1 MKKRYGWTISSFNDL
16 LEDISRKHISPDTAE
31 RSIVSYLKSNEFL
44 KYIFN
49 PPEDVERSELQ
60 KETKDMYVLMCHRR
74 VMKTISNAVIETM
87 YEDFDDFDR
96 SVAVFLNT
104 ASMAAISASNEFVK
118 RIRDDEAEGNI
129 DRHEAQDEYKHIN
142 AYNEAIRKLMKTANK
157 IIKRPSKKLAYKSNV
172 DAMICRQAYLDVPNP
187 DFINKYQIGFYANK
201 VLSNIYYT
209 VSEYDVDLSRAKWN
223 VFFREIFSEP
233 NVVEVANYILL
244 EGMSKIQDYK
254 GSEVK
259 EVWNDLTRFAL
270 DVLENSPEQIQSQM
284 MDLYTKRVSRMFENN
299 VSEIRTDLR
308 NLDPEEY
315 PHLSKV
321 IAKYAD
327 KITEIIKE
335 AANKAS

>member
-16 LEDISRKHISPDTAE
+16 LDDIAHKRISSDTAE
-31 RSIVSYLKSNEFL
+31 RSIVSYLKSNDFL
-44 KYIFN
+44 GYIFN
-49 PPEDVERSELQ
+49 PPEEVERSELQ
-60 KETKDMYVLMCHRR
+60 KDTKDMYVLMCHRK
-74 VMKTISNAVIETM
+74 VMKTICNAIEDAM
-87 YEDFDDFDR
+87 YDDYDEFDR

-104 ASMAAISASNEFVK
+104 ASMAAISASNEFIK

-129 DRHEAQDEYKHIN
+129 DQREARDEYNHID
-142 AYNEAIRKLMKTANK
+142 AYNETIRKLMKTSTK
-157 IIKRPSKKLAYKSNV
+157 IIKRSAKRLSFKTNV
-172 DAMICRQAYLDVPNP
+172 PVSICRQAYMDVPNP
-187 DFINKYQIGFYANK
+187 NFINKYQIGFYANK

-209 VSEYDVDLSRAKWN
+209 VSEYDVELDRVKWYE
-223 VFFREIFSEP
+223 FFKEIFSEP

-244 EGMSKIQDYK
+244 EGMSKIQDYR

-270 DVLENSPEQIQSQM
+270 DVLENSPEQIQGQM
-284 MDLYTKRVSRMFENN
+284 MDLYVKRVSRMFENN

-308 NLDPEEY
+308 NLDPDEY

-327 KITEIIKE
+327 KITDIIKD
-335 AANKAS
+335 AANKAG